1 MTKPIFQTFFT
12 ALDNDFILKGARD
25 PLGFQVIW
33 QHTARQ
39 LIPYLNT
46 VCGNLRDW
54 QILCYGHLLHSQS
67 GTGEDIVPFFIRFEQ
82 LMAHTRLGMGDNS
95 FNGVEKTKQIRAEGS
110 VFRRL
115 GNRNSRT
122 SKFPE
127 AELLTNQRSY
137 GIWGK
142 YIRPFEESQL
152 QRNPHFETLFSS
164 KLARISKDN
173 TAKKLLESV
182 SKSEGTQV
190 RAEDLAALNDLLIL
204 TVEEA
209 NFFRETLLQHI
220 EPSHYQNRLF
230 EFCESGE
237 IPSSFFQQLQA
248 FQKDA
253 DRDLYAVLEDI
264 RQTEQV
270 LCPLNRAFRTLQSR
284 GVWAIQDIEADEYL
298 ISCFKAVE
306 SSGLSGPHMAKKQE
320 LATWLAL
327 PLTAATAAMVAENAI
342 VAAKRGGSPWMSLRG
357 NLLEVHHTEG
367 SARFNEEY
375 QSGIDVDN
383 SYFLSTYLNL
393 YNQAKAA

>member
-1 MTKPIFQTFFT
+1 MAKLTIQTFFT

-67 GTGEDIVPFFIRFEQ
+67 GTGEDIVPFFIRLEQ
-82 LMAHTRLGMGDNS
+82 LMAHTRLGMSDDS

-115 GNRNSRT
+115 GNRNNRS

-142 YIRPFEESQL
+142 YNRPFEESRIQN
-152 QRNPHFETLFSS
+152 NPDFESLFGS
-164 KLARISKDN
+164 KLRRISQEG
-173 TAKKLLESV
+173 TAKKLLANV

-204 TVEEA
+204 TAEEA
-209 NFFRETLLQHI
+209 HFFRRTLLQHR

-230 EFCESGE
+230 EFCEAGE
-237 IPSSFFQQLQA
+237 IPGPFFQQLQA

-253 DRDLYAVLEDI
+253 GPDLWAVLEDI

-284 GVWAIQDIEADEYL
+284 GVWAMQDIEADEYL
-298 ISCFKAVE
+298 TSCFKAVE
-306 SSGLSGPHMAKKQE
+306 SSGLSGAHIAKKRE
-320 LATWLAL
+320 LAAWLAL
-327 PLTAATAAMVAENAI
+327 PVTAATAAMVAENAG
-342 VAAKRGGSPWMSLRG
+342 VASRRGGSPWMSLRG

-367 SARFNEEY
+367 SARFSEDY
-375 QSGIDVDN
+375 HPGSDVDN
-383 SYFLSTYLNL
+383 SYFLSTYLSL
-393 YNQAKAA
+393 YQQSKSA